1 MREVTTDKIARR
13 LARQLRKNNEKPA
26 NVSRGVWRAASQREA
41 LKQVRSRVID
51 YRTAQ
56 NAAAE

>member
-13 LARQLRKNNEKPA
+13 LARKLRKGTDKPKK
-26 NVSRGVWRAASQREA
+26 VSHKTWRAASQREA
-41 LKQVRSRVID
+41 LKQVRARVID

-56 NAAAE
+56 NEAE